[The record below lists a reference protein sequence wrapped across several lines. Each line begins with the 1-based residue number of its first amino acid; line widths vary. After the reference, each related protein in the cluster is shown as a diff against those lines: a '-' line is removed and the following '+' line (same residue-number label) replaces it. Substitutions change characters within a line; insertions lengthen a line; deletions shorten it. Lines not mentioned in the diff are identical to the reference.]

1 MKLTEISAA
10 ITELKATVSGWVTN
24 KEKATT
30 EAIAAFQAKLTA
42 VETGAAAELAIAQ
55 SELASART
63 ALEAEQARMAPIT
76 AVLDGAV
83 TALKLDVPLNSVP
96 TAKIAALQAAVATT
110 LAKLNVQPGTV
121 PAPAAQ
127 QGAAA
132 GDVKV
137 KARAEFLKMPA
148 RAQMEFMRAGGKITD

>member
-10 ITELKATVSGWVTN
+10 LTELRATLAGLLTN

-30 EAIAAFQAKLTA
+30 EAIAAFQAKLTSL
-42 VETGAAAELAIAQ
+42 ETGAASELATVQ
-55 SELASART
+55 SELAATKAS
-63 ALEAEQARMAPIT
+63 LESEQAKLAPISAT
-76 AVLDGAV
+76 LDAAIA
-83 TALKLDVPLNSVP
+83 ALKLDVPLNSVP
-96 TAKIAALQAAVATT
+96 TAKIDALQSAVSAT

-132 GDVKV
+132 SDVKTKSRADFEKLPA
-137 KARAEFLKMPA
+137 KAK
-148 RAQMEFMRAGGKITD
+148 MEFMRGGGRLTE